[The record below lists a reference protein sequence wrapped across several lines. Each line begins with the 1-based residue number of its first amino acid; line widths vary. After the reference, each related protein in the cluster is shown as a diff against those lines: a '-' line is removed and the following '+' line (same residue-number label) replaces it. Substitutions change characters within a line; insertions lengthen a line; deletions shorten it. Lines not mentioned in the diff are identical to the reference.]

1 MKNKSYRTAA
11 GKKNANESKSLAA
24 CFNID
29 STIIH
34 KIWTI
39 SQIFAFVGTLTYIV
53 CAFKL
58 PKRHDNNVVDSE

>member
-11 GKKNANESKSLAA
+11 SNQNGNDRKSLAA

-29 STIIH
+29 SNIIH
-34 KIWTI
+34 KIWTV

-58 PKRHDNNVVDSE
+58 PKRRDSNVVDSE